1 MPMGIGSPARAS
13 RARWLLELVLK
24 VVATS
29 LLLLIGSIPVS
40 LVISSKPLIW
50 RRISLPSPSS
60 EAIMAM
66 VKRWPM
72 LAALE
77 LAGWDAAD
85 RAVDH
90 QQWTICWRSDGACY
104 GGRWPAFA
112 DSPLFLLTERRSSD
126 FPPAMKPKGRQLC
139 SSMESMAWCYGAFV
153 GPSGLVPGAGRKFSV
168 EEQIRTRSRFLSSV
182 RGPLCKVQGLFSSF
196 SVLLGLCC
204 NMCFHVYQ
212 INI

>member
-1 MPMGIGSPARAS
+1 MPETGEMPMGIGSPARAS

-24 VVATS
+24 VVAMKC
-29 LLLLIGSIPVS
+29 LLLLIGSTPVS

-50 RRISLPSPSS
+50 RRISLPSPAL

-90 QQWTICWRSDGACY
+90 QQWMICWRSDGACY
-104 GGRWPAFA
+104 GGRRPALA
-112 DSPLFLLTERRSSD
+112 DSPLFLLTEGRS
-126 FPPAMKPKGRQLC
+126 FKFLPAMKPKGRQLC

-168 EEQIRTRSRFLSSV
+168 E
-182 RGPLCKVQGLFSSF
+182 K
-196 SVLLGLCC
+196 
-204 NMCFHVYQ
+204 
-212 INI
+212 